1 MAQLSRISR
10 CHRATGGVSR
20 SLAGGPQL
28 GRTRPRGLG
37 YPWPKTVGAVGVPKR
52 RWNSMVDQGAG
63 TKSRKML
70 GKCWENVKTW
80 WIIMDNEWISL
91 CDWWFGTYFFP
102 YIGKN
107 ISNWLIFFREV
118 ETTNQLFTNSEE
130 SVVIKVGKY
139 WDTKVTYGLREYNNK
154 DHNQFYL
161 KWMVITN
168 HHHY

>member
-1 MAQLSRISR
+1 
-10 CHRATGGVSR
+10 
-20 SLAGGPQL
+20 
-28 GRTRPRGLG
+28 
-37 YPWPKTVGAVGVPKR
+37 
-52 RWNSMVDQGAG
+52 
-63 TKSRKML
+63 
-70 GKCWENVKTW
+70 
-80 WIIMDNEWISL
+80 MDNEWISL
-91 CDWWFGTYFFP
+91 CDWWFGTYILFFP
-102 YIGKN
+102 DIRKN

-130 SVVIKVGKY
+130 SLVIMVGKY